1 MADAAESNGPSTPQ
15 ESLSP
20 LQEQTNYL
28 YGAVRAHILPLRDW
42 YALHIWWPRVLFRSA
57 GSLVILG
64 SLSLPI
70 IASHNFEGRDWLLGV
85 VSVLVAALTS
95 LNAFFHWDSTWRSYA
110 QTERQLES
118 AIAKWD
124 LQMQIF
130 QAGKLSWPEAVVA
143 TQELF
148 EQVHKTVSS
157 ETDQFF
163 STVKF
168 PDVGPGREK

>member
-1 MADAAESNGPSTPQ
+1 MKLTTILFLILALGAGLN
-15 ESLSP
+15 
-20 LQEQTNYL
+20 L
-28 YGAVRAHILPLRDW
+28 YGQTKTAPNPSPTPSGSMEIIRTELATKTT
-42 YALHIWWPRVLFRSA
+42 RVTGIS
-57 GSLVILG
+57 
-64 SLSLPI
+64 
-70 IASHNFEGRDWLLGV
+70 
-85 VSVLVAALTS
+85 
-95 LNAFFHWDSTWRSYA
+95 A